1 MVHEG
6 IVVLDGEMLRPETP
20 LDLDA
25 NRRYRVILMPLED
38 AEGPTAQPAWIT
50 LGELASLRI
59 WSRTREILRLRPQDD
74 NVQRAPSLPVVLS
87 SP

>member
-25 NRRYRVILMPLED
+25 NRRYRIVLMPLED
-38 AEGPTAQPAWIT
+38 AEGRTAQPARLT
-50 LGELASLRI
+50 LCKLASFLA
-59 WSRTREILRLRPQDD
+59 LLDRPDGNFAAD
-74 NVQRAPSLPVVLS
+74 LEAVQAAQPPASPPAWPS
-87 SP
+87 